1 MENRKHT
8 FPKIDFNEESVIQML
23 EKVASFKMEERDL
36 ALDKFRKIDKIIG
49 DSAEAFWANGPIA
62 IQFLNSAC
70 NTSAY
75 LGDLAK
81 EIMKIAKKAD
91 ASNTQQTSNANVDV
105 AGIARSIIE
114 EQRNK
119 KKKDGSNSDGD

>member
-1 MENRKHT
+1 MENRKHA
-8 FPKIDFNEESVIQML
+8 FPKIGFSEESIVEML

-49 DSAEAFWANGPIA
+49 ENAEAFWANGPIA

-70 NTSAY
+70 NSSAY

-81 EIMKIAKKAD
+81 EVMKLVKKMETPSQTDSVNQHIDVSQIAK
-91 ASNTQQTSNANVDV
+91 N
-105 AGIARSIIE
+105 IISE
-114 EQRNK
+114 RRAK
-119 KKKDGSNSDGD
+119 KEGQEDESNSN